1 MSEYVRK
8 DGIADIELEEKNKA
22 LTVKGETGIRPLSE
36 AGEAGKAEVK
46 SQFVELRA
54 KGWSYVKIARRLKV
68 SKNTLTNWGAELEG
82 EIASLKALEMEAL
95 HEKYFMNKEARIRLL
110 GEQLKEIKDEL
121 KRRGL
126 ETVSTDRLLEM
137 ELKLYQALQ
146 AEYVETRP
154 LTEEEMEIL
163 NG

>member
-8 DGIADIELEEKNKA
+8 DGIADIESEEKNKA

-36 AGEAGKAEVK
+36 AGEAGKLEVK
-46 SQFVELRA
+46 SQFIELRA
-54 KGWSYVKIARRLKV
+54 KGWSYLKIARKLKV
-68 SKNTLTNWGAELEG
+68 SKNTLASWGAELDG
-82 EIASLKALEMEAL
+82 DIASLRAVEMEAL
-95 HEKYFMNKEARIRLL
+95 HEKYFMTKEARIQLL
-110 GEQLKEIKDEL
+110 GEQLKEIKAEL

-126 ETVSTDRLLEM
+126 EAVSTEKLLEM
-137 ELKLYQALQ
+137 ELKYYQALQ

-154 LTEEEMEIL
+154 LTEGEIEAL

>member
-8 DGIADIELEEKNKA
+8 DGIADIQLEEKNKA

-36 AGEAGKAEVK
+36 AGEAGKLELK

-68 SKNTLTNWGAELEG
+68 SKNTLTSWGAELEG
-82 EIASLKALEMEAL
+82 EIASLKAMEMEAL
-95 HEKYFMNKEARIRLL
+95 HEKYFMNKESRIRLL
-110 GEQLKEIKDEL
+110 GEQLKEIKAEL

-126 ETVSTDRLLEM
+126 DDVSTDKLLEM

>member
-36 AGEAGKAEVK
+36 AGEAGKLELK

-54 KGWSYVKIARRLKV
+54 KGWSYVKISRRLKV
-68 SKNTLTNWGAELEG
+68 SKNTLANWGAELEG
-82 EIASLKALEMEAL
+82 EIASLKAMELEAL
-95 HEKYFMNKEARIRLL
+95 YEKYFMNKESRIRLL
-110 GEQLKEIKDEL
+110 GEQLKEIKAEL

-126 ETVSTDRLLEM
+126 DDVSTDKLLEM

>member
-8 DGIADIELEEKNKA
+8 DGIADIEGLNGKDGLITQEEA
-22 LTVKGETGIRPLSE
+22 VSRPLAL
-36 AGEAGKAEVK
+36 AGDAGKLEVK
-46 SQFVELRA
+46 SQFIELRA
-54 KGWSYVKIARRLKV
+54 KGWSYVKIARKLKV
-68 SKNTLTNWGAELEG
+68 SKNTLASWGNELDG
-82 EIASLKALEMEAL
+82 DIASLRAVEMEAL
-95 HEKYFMNKEARIRLL
+95 HEKYFMTKEARIQLL
-110 GEQLKEIKDEL
+110 GEQLKEIKAEL

-126 ETVSTDRLLEM
+126 EAVSTEKLLEM

-154 LTEEEMEIL
+154 LTEDEIEAL

>member
-1 MSEYVRK
+1 MREYVCK
-8 DGIADIELEEKNKA
+8 DGIADIESEEKNKA

-36 AGEAGKAEVK
+36 AGEAGKLELK

-54 KGWSYVKIARRLKV
+54 KGWSYVKISRRLKV

-82 EIASLKALEMEAL
+82 EIASLKAMEMEAL
-95 HEKYFMNKEARIRLL
+95 HEKYFMNKESRIRLL

-126 ETVSTDRLLEM
+126 DDVSTDRLLEM

>member
-8 DGIADIELEEKNKA
+8 DGIADIESEEKNKA

-36 AGEAGKAEVK
+36 AGEAGKLELK

-54 KGWSYVKIARRLKV
+54 KGWSYVKISRRLKV
-68 SKNTLTNWGAELEG
+68 SKNTLTSWGAELEG
-82 EIASLKALEMEAL
+82 EIASLKAMEMEAL
-95 HEKYFMNKEARIRLL
+95 HEKYFMNKESRIRLL
-110 GEQLKEIKDEL
+110 GEQLKEIKAEL

-126 ETVSTDRLLEM
+126 DDVSTDKLLEM

>member
-8 DGIADIELEEKNKA
+8 DGIADIESEENNKA
-22 LTVKGETGIRPLSE
+22 LAVRGETGIRPLSE
-36 AGEAGKAEVK
+36 AGEAGKMEIK

-54 KGWSYVKIARRLKV
+54 KGWSYLKIARKLKV
-68 SKNTLTNWGAELEG
+68 SKNTLASWGAELDG
-82 EIASLKALEMEAL
+82 DIASLKAIEMEAL
-95 HEKYFMNKEARIRLL
+95 HEKYFMTKEARIQLL
-110 GEQLKEIKDEL
+110 GEQLKEIKAEL

-126 ETVSTDRLLEM
+126 DEVSTEKLLEM

-154 LTEEEMEIL
+154 LTEGEIEAL

>member
-8 DGIADIELEEKNKA
+8 DGIADIESEEKNKA
-22 LTVKGETGIRPLSE
+22 LTVKEETGIRPLSE
-36 AGEAGKAEVK
+36 AGESGKLELK

-82 EIASLKALEMEAL
+82 EIASLKAIEMEAL
-95 HEKYFMNKEARIRLL
+95 HEKHFMNKEARIRLL

>member
-1 MSEYVRK
+1 MSEYVCK
-8 DGIADIELEEKNKA
+8 DGIADIESEEKNKA
-22 LTVKGETGIRPLSE
+22 LTVKEETGIRPLSE
-36 AGEAGKAEVK
+36 AGESGKLELK

-82 EIASLKALEMEAL
+82 EIASLKAIEMEAL

>member
-22 LTVKGETGIRPLSE
+22 LTVKEETGIRPLSE
-36 AGEAGKAEVK
+36 AGEAGKLELK

-68 SKNTLTNWGAELEG
+68 SKNTLTSWGAELEG
-82 EIASLKALEMEAL
+82 EIASLKAMEMEAL
-95 HEKYFMNKEARIRLL
+95 HEKYFMNKESRIRLL

-126 ETVSTDRLLEM
+126 DDVSTDRLLEM

>member
-8 DGIADIELEEKNKA
+8 DGIADIESEEKNKA
-22 LTVKGETGIRPLSE
+22 LTVKEETGIRPLSE
-36 AGEAGKAEVK
+36 AGESGKLELK

-82 EIASLKALEMEAL
+82 EIASLKAMEMEAL
-95 HEKYFMNKEARIRLL
+95 HEKYFMNKESRIRLL

-126 ETVSTDRLLEM
+126 DDVSTDRLLEM

>member
-8 DGIADIELEEKNKA
+8 DGIADIEGLNGKHGLITQEEA
-22 LTVKGETGIRPLSE
+22 VSRPLAL
-36 AGEAGKAEVK
+36 AGDAGKLEVK
-46 SQFVELRA
+46 SQFIELRA
-54 KGWSYVKIARRLKV
+54 KGWSYLKIARKLKV
-68 SKNTLTNWGAELEG
+68 SKNTLASWGAELDG
-82 EIASLKALEMEAL
+82 DIANLRAVEMEAL
-95 HEKYFMNKEARIRLL
+95 HEKYFMTKEARIQLL
-110 GEQLKEIKDEL
+110 GEQLKEIKAEL

-126 ETVSTDRLLEM
+126 EAVSTEKLLEM

-154 LTEEEMEIL
+154 LTEAEIEAL

>member
-1 MSEYVRK
+1 MSEHVRK
-8 DGIADIELEEKNKA
+8 DGIADMELEEKNQA
-22 LTVKGETGIRPLSE
+22 LAVRGETGIRPLSE
-36 AGEAGKAEVK
+36 AGEAGKLELK

-54 KGWSYVKIARRLKV
+54 KGWSYVKISRRLKV

-82 EIASLKALEMEAL
+82 EIASLKAMEMEAL
-95 HEKYFMNKEARIRLL
+95 HEKYFMNKESRIRLL
-110 GEQLKEIKDEL
+110 GEQLKEIKAEL

-126 ETVSTDRLLEM
+126 DDVSTDKLLEM

>member
-1 MSEYVRK
+1 MSEHVRK
-8 DGIADIELEEKNKA
+8 DGIADIENLNRKDALITQEEA
-22 LTVKGETGIRPLSE
+22 VSRPLAL
-36 AGEAGKAEVK
+36 AGDAGKLEVK
-46 SQFVELRA
+46 SQFIELRA
-54 KGWSYVKIARRLKV
+54 KGWSYVKIARKLKV

-82 EIASLKALEMEAL
+82 EIASLKAIEMEAL

>member
-1 MSEYVRK
+1 MREYVCK
-8 DGIADIELEEKNKA
+8 DGIADIESEEKNKA
-22 LTVKGETGIRPLSE
+22 LTVKEETGIRPLSE
-36 AGEAGKAEVK
+36 AGESGKLELK

-82 EIASLKALEMEAL
+82 EIASLKAIEMEAL

>member
-1 MSEYVRK
+1 M
-8 DGIADIELEEKNKA
+8 
-22 LTVKGETGIRPLSE
+22 
-36 AGEAGKAEVK
+36 
-46 SQFVELRA
+46 
-54 KGWSYVKIARRLKV
+54 
-68 SKNTLTNWGAELEG
+68 
-82 EIASLKALEMEAL
+82 
-95 HEKYFMNKEARIRLL
+95 
-110 GEQLKEIKDEL
+110 
-121 KRRGL
+121 

>member
-22 LTVKGETGIRPLSE
+22 LTVKEETGIRPLSE
-36 AGEAGKAEVK
+36 AGEAGKLELK

-54 KGWSYVKIARRLKV
+54 KGWSYVKIARKLKV
-68 SKNTLTNWGAELEG
+68 SKNTLANWGAELEG
-82 EIASLKALEMEAL
+82 EIASLKAMEMEAL
-95 HEKYFMNKEARIRLL
+95 HEKYFMNKESRIRLL

-126 ETVSTDRLLEM
+126 DDVSTDRLLEM

>member
-8 DGIADIELEEKNKA
+8 DGIADIESEEKNQA
-22 LTVKGETGIRPLSE
+22 LAVRGETGIRPLSE
-36 AGEAGKAEVK
+36 AGEAGKMEIK

-54 KGWSYVKIARRLKV
+54 KGWSYVKIARKLKV
-68 SKNTLTNWGAELEG
+68 SKNTLANWGAELEG
-82 EIASLKALEMEAL
+82 EIASLKAMELEAL
-95 HEKYFMNKEARIRLL
+95 YEKSYMTKEARIRLL
-110 GEQLKEIKDEL
+110 GAQLKEIQDEL
-121 KRRGL
+121 KKRGL
-126 ETVSTDRLLEM
+126 ESVSTEKLLEM

-154 LTEEEMEIL
+154 LTEEEIEAL